1 MEICLCFP
9 RSPPLNTLRRIVDHR
24 LVHPLWRCCFWAL
37 HRHASGAPKTKAF
50 SYKYSN
56 EPSNVGEP
64 QLDVPHM
71 SSHYIIDILSAF
83 TIAFRQPMIDSRTYP
98 IIAASIFLLGASNVL
113 ALDLTPSIQDAN
125 FATAGSYT
133 AVLGALGSTS
143 SGPIGT
149 AGDRSRQ
156 PYGDREHRYW
166 DWLFV
171 GEFDNHCD
179 AKRPFS
185 GLRGRSH

>member
-1 MEICLCFP
+1 MALLFLGVAQARV
-9 RSPPLNTLRRIVDHR
+9 RSAKDQGLFIQ
-24 LVHPLWRCCFWAL
+24 
-37 HRHASGAPKTKAF
+37 
-50 SYKYSN
+50 YSN

-98 IIAASIFLLGASNVL
+98 VIAASIFLLGSSNVL

-143 SGPIGT
+143 SGAIGT
-149 AGDRSRQ
+149 SGFSTYNWTTRWADR
-156 PYGDREHRYW
+156 
-166 DWLFV
+166 FV
-171 GEFDNHCD
+171 PH
-179 AKRPFS
+179 
-185 GLRGRSH
+185 